1 MAEEQG
7 IHDPAIA
14 EAVDRVMREAGL
26 NELVLGRLAS
36 LGRAIR
42 EQAPGL
48 FTVTPREAPL
58 EQADRSFFHP
68 IDASAMSEAQR
79 ELFGALTRGRLGM
92 AQLRALLVRWAGQAD
107 PREPLDRMRFDCM
120 RLQEILRRGALRV
133 FGIDPPHCDEILEVI
148 ERLAWLQLGVLA
160 ALPKQP
166 PPLPRAA
173 GKSEPQFASFADRLR
188 ALIAV
193 QQRATGTTLA
203 VLVID
208 CGVIERI
215 DAVWGFLAGE
225 SARTRA
231 IQRLRN
237 TVLRAG
243 DVLSEFGRDDLICVL
258 PAIPGAGVAQLA
270 AHKIMRV
277 LSTAVRIDQG
287 EIVPRP
293 AIGIA
298 IHPEHGDNPALLLQR
313 AKVACQAA
321 HERPEHIAQYSEALE
336 HTQAE
341 SLAYESRLRA
351 ALDEGQLDLAF
362 QPQFRLADRRI
373 VGVEGLLRWNDA
385 RLGAVEAKKAIA
397 IAESASLINEVS
409 WWVLNNALRNCA
421 EFRDR
426 GLDIPISVNLS
437 PQNLLERDLP
447 DFVDR
452 GLRTWDLPPDRLVLE
467 ITENAMLSAA
477 PEVTETL
484 ARLKVSG
491 VRIALDDFGT
501 GYSSMANLSAIPLDE
516 LKIDRAF
523 VGDLHLNAQ
532 HDRIVRSL
540 IGLGHNLG
548 LTVVAEGVEHEAVA
562 QRLAALECD
571 RMQGFHP
578 CAPLGAR
585 EFLARFAA

>member
-1 MAEEQG
+1 MPGEQG
-7 IHDPAIA
+7 SVDPATA
-14 EAVDRVMREAGL
+14 ETVDRVMREAGL
-26 NELVLGRLAS
+26 NELALGRLAS

-48 FTVTPREAPL
+48 FTVTRRNTPPD
-58 EQADRSFFHP
+58 QADRSFFHP
-68 IDASAMSEAQR
+68 IDASAMSDAQR
-79 ELFGALTRGRLGM
+79 ELFGALTRGKLSV

-107 PREPLDRMRFDCM
+107 PRETLDRMRFDCM
-120 RLQEILRRGALRV
+120 RLQEMLRRGALRV

-148 ERLAWLQLGVLA
+148 ERLAWLQLGILG
-160 ALPKQP
+160 ALPKQAP
-166 PPLPRAA
+166 PPPRAA
-173 GKSEPQFASFADRLR
+173 GQTELQFANFADRLR

-225 SARTRA
+225 SARTRL

-277 LSTAVRIDQG
+277 LATAVRVDDG
-287 EIVPRP
+287 EIAPRP

-298 IHPEHGDNPALLLQR
+298 IHPEHGDSPALLLQR
-313 AKVACQAA
+313 AKIACQAA
-321 HERPEHIAQYSEALE
+321 LERPEHIAQYSEALE

-341 SLAYESRLRA
+341 SLAYESRLRST
-351 ALDEGQLDLAF
+351 LDEGLLDLAF

-373 VGVEGLLRWNDA
+373 VGVEGLLRWVDA
-385 RLGAVEAKKAIA
+385 QLGAVEARKAIS
-397 IAESASLINEVS
+397 IAESAGLINEVS
-409 WWVLNNALRNCA
+409 WWVLNNALRHCS
-421 EFRDR
+421 EFRER
-426 GLDIPISVNLS
+426 GLDIPVSVNLS

-452 GLRTWDLPPDRLVLE
+452 GLRTWDLSPDRLVLE

-484 ARLKVSG
+484 TRLKDSG

-501 GYSSMANLSAIPLDE
+501 GYSSMANLSVIPLDE

-523 VGDLHLNAQ
+523 VHDLHVNPQ

-548 LTVVAEGVEHEAVA
+548 LTVVAEGVEHEAVVR
-562 QRLAALECD
+562 RLAELECD
-571 RMQGFHP
+571 RMQGFHS
-578 CAPLGAR
+578 CVPLGAR
-585 EFLARFAA
+585 ELLTRFAA

>member
-1 MAEEQG
+1 MAGEQG
-7 IHDPAIA
+7 ILDPAIA
-14 EAVDRVMREAGL
+14 ATVDRVMREAGL
-26 NELVLGRLAS
+26 NELALGRLAS

-48 FTVTPREAPL
+48 FTVSQRDAPL
-58 EQADRSFFHP
+58 EQADRSFFQP
-68 IDASAMSEAQR
+68 IDASAMSGAQR
-79 ELFGALTRGRLGM
+79 ELFEALMRGKLGH
-92 AQLRALLVRWAGQAD
+92 AQLRALLVRWAAHAD

-133 FGIDPPHCDEILEVI
+133 FGIDPPHCDEILGVI
-148 ERLAWLQLGVLA
+148 ERLAWLQLGILA
-160 ALPKQP
+160 SLPKQIP
-166 PPLPRAA
+166 TLKPA
-173 GKSEPQFASFADRLR
+173 GPSEPHFATFAERLR

-193 QQRATGTTLA
+193 QQRSAGTALA

-208 CGVIERI
+208 CGVVERI

-225 SARTRA
+225 SARTRL

-258 PAIPGAGVAQLA
+258 PAIPGSGVALLA
-270 AHKIMRV
+270 AHKIMR
-277 LSTAVRIDQG
+277 LLGIPVRVDDG

-298 IHPEHGDNPALLLQR
+298 IHPEHGASPALLLQR
-313 AKVACQAA
+313 AKIACQAA
-321 HERPEHIAQYSEALE
+321 LERPEHIAQYSEALE

-351 ALDEGQLDLAF
+351 ALDEGLLDLAF
-362 QPQFRLADRRI
+362 QPQFRLTDRRI
-373 VGVEGLLRWNDA
+373 AGVEGLLRWDDA
-385 RLGAVEAKKAIA
+385 ELGAVEAEKTIA
-397 IAESASLINEVS
+397 VAESAGLINEVS
-409 WWVLNNALRNCA
+409 WWVLNNALRHCA
-421 EFRDR
+421 EFGER
-426 GLDIPISVNLS
+426 GLHIPVSINLS

-447 DFVDR
+447 DFIDR
-452 GLRTWDLPPDRLVLE
+452 GLRTWDLSPDRLVLE

-484 ARLKVSG
+484 TRLKDSG

-516 LKIDRAF
+516 LKIDRLF
-523 VGDLHLNAQ
+523 VHDLHLNAQ

-548 LTVVAEGVEHEAVA
+548 LTVVAEGVEHEAVVE
-562 QRLAALECD
+562 RLAELECD

-578 CAPLGAR
+578 GVPLGAR
-585 EFLARFAA
+585 EFLTRFAA

>member
-1 MAEEQG
+1 VAGEQG
-7 IHDPAIA
+7 ILDPAIA
-14 EAVDRVMREAGL
+14 ATVDRVMREAGL
-26 NELVLGRLAS
+26 NELAFEHLAS

-48 FTVTPREAPL
+48 FTVSPRDAPL
-58 EQADRSFFHP
+58 EQADRSFFQP
-68 IDASAMSEAQR
+68 IDSSAMSDAQR
-79 ELFGALTRGRLGM
+79 ELFEALMRGKLGHE
-92 AQLRALLVRWAGQAD
+92 QLRALLMRWAGHAD

-133 FGIDPPHCDEILEVI
+133 FGIDPPHCDEILGVI
-148 ERLAWLQLGVLA
+148 ERLAWLQLGILA
-160 ALPKQP
+160 SLPKQIP
-166 PPLPRAA
+166 TLKPAA
-173 GKSEPQFASFADRLR
+173 PSEPHFATFAERLR

-193 QQRATGTTLA
+193 QQRAAGSALA

-208 CGVIERI
+208 CGVVERI

-225 SARTRA
+225 SARSRL

-258 PAIPGAGVAQLA
+258 PGIPSPGVALLA

-277 LSTAVRIDQG
+277 LGTPVRVDDG

-298 IHPEHGDNPALLLQR
+298 IHPEHGDSPALLLQR
-313 AKVACQAA
+313 AKIACQAA
-321 HERPEHIAQYSEALE
+321 LERPEHIAQYSEVLE

-351 ALDEGQLDLAF
+351 ALDEGLLDLAF
-362 QPQFRLADRRI
+362 QPQFRLSDRRI
-373 VGVEGLLRWNDA
+373 AGVEGLLRWDDA
-385 RLGAVEAKKAIA
+385 ELGAVEAKKTIA
-397 IAESASLINEVS
+397 VAESAGLINEVS
-409 WWVLNNALRNCA
+409 WWVLNNALRHCA
-421 EFRDR
+421 EFGER
-426 GLDIPISVNLS
+426 GLRLPVSINLS

-447 DFVDR
+447 DFIDR
-452 GLRTWDLPPDRLVLE
+452 GLRTWDLSPDRLVLE

-477 PEVTETL
+477 IEVGETL
-484 ARLKVSG
+484 ARLKDSG
-491 VRIALDDFGT
+491 VRISLDHFGT
-501 GYSSMANLSAIPLDE
+501 GYSSMSSLSAIPLDE
-516 LKIDRAF
+516 LKIDRSF
-523 VGDLHLNAQ
+523 VHDLHCNAQ

-548 LTVVAEGVEHEAVA
+548 LTVVAQGVEHEAVVE
-562 QRLAALECD
+562 RLAELECD
-571 RMQGFHP
+571 RMQGFH
-578 CAPLGAR
+578 AGVPLAAR
-585 EFLARFAA
+585 DFLARFAA

>member
-1 MAEEQG
+1 MAGEQG
-7 IHDPAIA
+7 ILDPAIA
-14 EAVDRVMREAGL
+14 ATVDRVMREAGL
-26 NELVLGRLAS
+26 NELALGRLAS

-48 FTVTPREAPL
+48 FTVSPREAPL
-58 EQADRSFFHP
+58 EQADRSFFQP
-68 IDASAMSEAQR
+68 IDSSAMSDAQR
-79 ELFGALTRGRLGM
+79 ELLEALMRGKLGH

-133 FGIDPPHCDEILEVI
+133 FGIDPPHCDEVLGVI
-148 ERLAWLQLGVLA
+148 ERLAWLQLGILA
-160 ALPKQP
+160 SLPKQILALRP
-166 PPLPRAA
+166 A
-173 GKSEPQFASFADRLR
+173 GPSEPHFPSFAERLR

-193 QQRATGTTLA
+193 QQRSAGSALA

-208 CGVIERI
+208 CGVVERI

-225 SARTRA
+225 SARTRM

-258 PAIPGAGVAQLA
+258 PAIPSPGVALLA

-277 LSTAVRIDQG
+277 LGTAVRVDDG

-298 IHPEHGDNPALLLQR
+298 IHPEHGDSPALLLQR
-313 AKVACQAA
+313 AKIACQAA
-321 HERPEHIAQYSEALE
+321 LERPEHIAQYSEVLE

-351 ALDEGQLDLAF
+351 ALDDGLLDLAF
-362 QPQFRLADRRI
+362 QPQFRLSDRRI
-373 VGVEGLLRWNDA
+373 AGVEGLLRWNDA
-385 RLGAVEAKKAIA
+385 ELGAVETKKTIA
-397 IAESASLINEVS
+397 VAESAGLINEVS
-409 WWVLNNALRNCA
+409 WWVLNNALRHCA
-421 EFRDR
+421 EFGER
-426 GLDIPISVNLS
+426 GLRLPVSINLS

-447 DFVDR
+447 DFIDR
-452 GLRTWDLPPDRLVLE
+452 GLRTWDLSPDRLVLE

-477 PEVTETL
+477 PEVGETL
-484 ARLKVSG
+484 ARLKDSG

-501 GYSSMANLSAIPLDE
+501 GYSSMSSLSAIPLDE
-516 LKIDRAF
+516 LKIDRSF
-523 VGDLHLNAQ
+523 VHDLHLNAQ

-548 LTVVAEGVEHEAVA
+548 LVVVAEGVEHEAVVE
-562 QRLAALECD
+562 RLAELECD
-571 RMQGFHP
+571 RMQGFH
-578 CAPLGAR
+578 AGMPLAAR
-585 EFLARFAA
+585 DFLARFAA

>member
-1 MAEEQG
+1 
-7 IHDPAIA
+7 
-14 EAVDRVMREAGL
+14 MREAGL
-26 NELVLGRLAS
+26 NELALGRLAT

-48 FTVTPREAPL
+48 FTAAQRDAPP
-58 EQADRSFFHP
+58 EQADRSFFQP
-68 IDASAMSEAQR
+68 IDSSAMSDAQR
-79 ELFGALTRGRLGM
+79 MLFEALMRAKLGH
-92 AQLRALLVRWAGQAD
+92 AQLRTLLLRWAGQAD
-107 PREPLDRMRFDCM
+107 AREPLDRMRFDCM

-133 FGIDPPHCDEILEVI
+133 FGIDPPHCDEILEVV
-148 ERLAWLQLGVLA
+148 ERLAWLQLGILA
-160 ALPKQP
+160 SLPKQIP
-166 PPLPRAA
+166 TIKPA
-173 GKSEPQFASFADRLR
+173 GQSEPHFATFAERMR

-193 QQRATGTTLA
+193 QQRSAGTALA

-225 SARTRA
+225 AARTRL

-258 PAIPGAGVAQLA
+258 PAIPSSGVALLA

-277 LSTAVRIDQG
+277 IGAPVRVDDG

-298 IHPEHGDNPALLLQR
+298 IHPEHGDSPALLLQR
-313 AKVACQAA
+313 AKIACQAA
-321 HERPEHIAQYSEALE
+321 LERPEHVAQYSDALE

-351 ALDEGQLDLAF
+351 ALDEGQLDLVF
-362 QPQFRLADRRI
+362 QPQFRLTDRRI
-373 VGVEGLLRWNDA
+373 AGVEGLLRWDDA
-385 RLGAVEAKKAIA
+385 QLGAVEARKTIA
-397 IAESASLINEVS
+397 VAESAGLINEVS
-409 WWVLNNALRNCA
+409 WWVLNNALRHCA
-421 EFRDR
+421 EFGER
-426 GLDIPISVNLS
+426 GLHIPVSINLS

-447 DFVDR
+447 DFIDR
-452 GLRTWDLPPDRLVLE
+452 GLRTWDLSPDRLVLE

-477 PEVTETL
+477 AEVGETL
-484 ARLKVSG
+484 TRLKDSG

-501 GYSSMANLSAIPLDE
+501 GYSSMSSLSAIPLDE
-516 LKIDRAF
+516 LKIDRSF
-523 VGDLHLNAQ
+523 VHDLHLNAQ

-548 LTVVAEGVEHEAVA
+548 LTVVAEGVEHEAAV
-562 QRLAALECD
+562 QRLAELECD

-578 CAPLGAR
+578 GAPLAAR
-585 EFLARFAA
+585 DFLTRFAA